1 MLEKTAITTFR
12 RPQITRFALAKFVL
26 GRSFYMM
33 VVLLFL
39 ESVLT
44 AATTYLIIKAG
55 RDVAN
60 DEFLTA
66 ARQEFRRLAQRWDAK
81 PPRHAA
87 PKEFDHHF
95 RETALPSLELL
106 ARRYARRIVQDA
118 ETHGFNFGECLEWLL
133 REAIRRG
140 AWNLSDPVGLEDH
153 LGSYL
158 AEQIV
163 ALDP

>member
-1 MLEKTAITTFR
+1 MLEKTPTITFR
-12 RPQITRFALAKFVL
+12 RPQMSRFALAKFIL

-66 ARQEFRRLAQRWDAK
+66 DLLWI
-81 PPRHAA
+81 
-87 PKEFDHHF
+87 
-95 RETALPSLELL
+95 L
-106 ARRYARRIVQDA
+106 ARA
-118 ETHGFNFGECLEWLL
+118 
-133 REAIRRG
+133 
-140 AWNLSDPVGLEDH
+140 
-153 LGSYL
+153 
-158 AEQIV
+158 AEQ
-163 ALDP
+163 ADSHSATPSKDGSRGR